1 MLVSLPDL
9 RVTVPAASMTLPVWV
24 TVLPFSVPWPEP
36 KPPVRPVKLP
46 PRPKDAPKDQ
56 EEELVLPSICCWFW
70 AASKLRS
77 FLAVRPTSLVP
88 IMLLIS

>member
-46 PRPKDAPKDQ
+46 SRPKDAPKDQ

-70 AASKLRS
+70 AASRLR
-77 FLAVRPTSLVP
+77 FCLASSMTL
-88 IMLLIS
+88 ILLDLR